1 MRNTDAPRRM
11 GSLIAIV
18 GLLAA
23 LLVTSAAPA
32 GAASTTSQLSAVART
47 ANLNVGDW
55 LDTSDRRAVLDSYQ
69 TEFAKSDPAIGW
81 TGDRSSCQAGTTNPA
96 YRNAII
102 DRVNW
107 FRSVAGVPA
116 NITENATYSA
126 KAQQAAL
133 MMSVGRK
140 VMALR
145 M

>member
-32 GAASTTSQLSAVART
+32 GAASTTSQLSAVSRT

-69 TEFAKSDPAIGW
+69 TEFS
-81 TGDRSSCQAGTTNPA
+81 
-96 YRNAII
+96 
-102 DRVNW
+102 
-107 FRSVAGVPA
+107 
-116 NITENATYSA
+116 
-126 KAQQAAL
+126 
-133 MMSVGRK
+133 
-140 VMALR
+140 
-145 M
+145 